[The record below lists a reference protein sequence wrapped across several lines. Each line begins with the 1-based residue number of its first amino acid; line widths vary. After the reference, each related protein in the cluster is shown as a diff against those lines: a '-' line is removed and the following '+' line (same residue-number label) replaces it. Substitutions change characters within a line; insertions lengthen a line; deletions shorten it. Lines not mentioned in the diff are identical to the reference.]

1 MEQPGWPTIDDV
13 KFFKEQR
20 KLARDR
26 SPIGNAGIPLELAPK
41 SKSSSRSSKKKSKS
55 KSKSK
60 LTPGEGPIFL
70 ICSTLGP
77 KGVQKEGFG
86 R

>member
-26 SPIGNAGIPLELAPK
+26 SPIGNAGLPLEIAPK
-41 SKSSSRSSKKKSKS
+41 SKSDTKSKS
-55 KSKSK
+55 KSNY
-60 LTPGEGPIFL
+60 
-70 ICSTLGP
+70 
-77 KGVQKEGFG
+77 
-86 R
+86 RR